1 MILGLIIPT
10 SGFLIALLVLF
21 LLQKRT
27 KGKNAP
33 IVLRCIG
40 LALSM
45 VFLTVS
51 TRLGMSPMISLAA
64 SGCLCWL
71 LWKQL
76 APNPV
81 VQKSRPLSESIR
93 RWRWRQISLVSA
105 IILMALWGIEATPSV
120 LRMSLTLP
128 LICSLCGGLM
138 AQFIRL
144 RAWVMTGLM
153 ACTLLG
159 SFNIEAIFSPPAA
172 AATENF
178 AAGAYI
184 IDMGQATQ
192 TIGNGLKPYGLVYD
206 LVAKQA
212 IPVKWAID
220 PAKVRDGADFSA
232 SGKTYNGG
240 TFIIS
245 AEYAAAAAT
254 TVATWKAQGVV
265 VDGPLSTGFS
275 APIYTTITS
284 FPNTV
289 LDFANGS
296 IAQAYLTNAGIP
308 VSITGTYG
316 TSNTYR
322 FAYPSG
328 LNACDDVFVMPHAD
342 PTWATHSN
350 LINFVQNQRGFLW
363 AACHAVSVTER
374 LDDPGDADTLPD
386 MNFLSHVPPSITDT
400 KSLKLFGSHAAPT
413 VGPYQYANNTSGVL
427 PYGYGTTNLWA
438 YPIMQFLGKIDLAT
452 QNGSEQIYIPDVGAQ
467 WRDTTAI
474 ATYDQ
479 SNTDAVVVGTATPPI
494 SQIKAAKMA
503 FGPGFGNSNSG
514 IVMYEAGHSHA
525 KATGPDNIAAQRA
538 LLNFILLA
546 GVVRGMNVNITPNPL
561 PTTVVAGTTV
571 TNLQASVTGGS
582 GTYSYKWYSSCGGT
596 FSNPTGATTN
606 FTAPA
611 TVAQNT
617 SCSIRVII
625 TDSCNRRSFGSS
637 TTTITPAP
645 ALPKPVDLDVFKTD
659 NQATVFT
666 GALVVYT
673 VSVKNNGPNSISSFS
688 FSDTANV
695 TNNGSNNSNLAFPS
709 GLTITPSSGTYS
721 SGTWT
726 GSTPLAIGQTV
737 IFTVTGTVSSVSGI
751 NTTDPA
757 SPTLDPDQ
765 LINTA
770 TVTVPTG
777 FTDTN
782 AANNS
787 SQDIDSIQAQVVD
800 IAVTKNDGVTNV
812 FKDQGI
818 AYTITVTNKG
828 NVPIAGIQL
837 VDQAYRKTG
846 TVTNPSTGNSSKP
859 SASGG
864 NDAFYGTIDRGIF
877 KGAPSTT
884 SNSLDIS
891 NVSKGAVYNT
901 SNTAVTQI
909 TLQTGAPTPYNWTG
923 LNLAPG
929 ESATLTLSAQ
939 NQQDTGD
946 SYIANVISVSPLNG
960 SNGLLTDATPSDNTY
975 YDVDKIIAKPSGSQ
989 NVDLSVTKSYILT
1002 SPKPG
1007 DTITYT
1013 VTAKN
1018 LDTGSNAA
1026 SALFSDIIPLSITN
1040 VSWSCAVTN
1049 VGATSSATN
1058 CGTSVSGT
1066 GNTISTTIN
1075 LSKSNSSN
1083 ITTLTYTINGTIDA
1097 SATGT
1102 VNNTATIQPRSADSD
1117 VNPSNNSSTASF
1129 TLPTLY
1135 KLDISKTDGLA
1146 AANLGNSVTY
1156 TITVANK
1163 GSTPVTALKLVDDL
1177 AQGYLLNPVYT
1188 PSTGSYVSATGDW
1201 TGLNLQPNN
1210 SATLQIQGTVS
1221 SSTPTGTGTLVN
1233 TATLTVPSG
1242 IILLNNSGSTV
1253 ASLTAQDIDNVN
1265 PTADLSVT
1273 KTDDQT
1279 IAIPG
1284 QSIGYTMTVSNSGPS
1299 IVTSL
1304 MLNDA
1309 VPAAILN
1316 PIFTP
1321 SDGIYNSNT
1330 GLWSG
1335 LNLDA
1340 GQSITLILQGTVSST
1355 ATGNLTNTV
1364 TVFPP
1369 SGIIDPNCS
1378 GLPTVCSGNNTA
1390 TDTDMLQPQ
1399 ADLSITKTDARA
1411 TVNPNDSISYTLR
1424 VTNNGP
1430 SAANGVT
1437 VTDFVPV
1444 DLIAPNSPDANYSLS
1459 ANTATWTGINLSP
1472 GQVINLTLTGT
1483 VSASIPNPG
1492 NLTNTATI
1500 IIPASVSDPNPNN
1513 NTSIDI
1519 DKVPVPSGSV
1529 DLQITKDDG
1538 QTVAMPGD
1546 PLTYTITVTN
1556 VSGGTVDSVKVTDL
1570 LPSTLLDPV
1579 FSTPYGTYDSVTGDW
1594 TGLNLVAGESILLIV
1609 DSTVSASA
1617 TGNITNTVT
1626 VIPPAG
1632 FTDPNCT
1639 GTPLSCNGNN
1649 IATDIDTIPSVNHAE
1664 VLLVKRITAIN
1675 GLTTNPNDGTV
1686 LNTFVDNTTSED
1698 NATNWPASY
1707 LLGAIDAGK
1716 VEPNNDIEYTVYFLN
1731 SGGSN
1736 ASNVWLCDRIVGEQT
1751 YIPGSM
1757 RLKLGNDPG
1766 VLEIPLTDANDNLDR
1781 AEEIPG
1787 GAAVPT
1793 VCNLKGVN
1801 DRGTVVIGVTGT
1813 NGSPNLSTL
1822 LNSTGQGTPLDSF
1835 GYIRFKTKVNP

>member
-1 MILGLIIPT
+1 M
-10 SGFLIALLVLF
+10 ALLILF
-21 LLQKRT
+21 ILEKRT
-27 KGKNAP
+27 KGKNTP
-33 IVLRCIG
+33 IVLRCVG
-40 LALSM
+40 LAVSM

-51 TRLGMSPMISLAA
+51 TRFGMSPVPGLIA
-64 SGCLCWL
+64 SVLMGWL
-71 LWKQL
+71 IWKHLLPQS
-76 APNPV
+76 V
-81 VQKSRPLSESIR
+81 VQKTRPLSESIR
-93 RWRWRQISLVSA
+93 RQNWQKVSIFSA
-105 IILMALWGIEATPSV
+105 MILTMLWGIETMPAA

-128 LICSLCGGLM
+128 LICSLFGGLM
-138 AQFIRL
+138 GQFIRL

-153 ACTLLG
+153 VCTLLT
-159 SFNIEAIFSPPAA
+159 SFNTEAFFSPPAA
-172 AATENF
+172 AATETFN
-178 AAGAYI
+178 AGAYI
-184 IDMGQATQ
+184 IDMGQPTQ
-192 TIGNGLKPYGLVYD
+192 TIANGLKPYGLVYD
-206 LVAKQA
+206 LVVKQA

-232 SGKTYNGG
+232 NGKIYKGG
-240 TFIIS
+240 TFIIP

-254 TVATWKAQGVV
+254 TVGTWKAQGAI
-265 VDGPLSTGFS
+265 VDGPLSAGFS

-308 VSITGTYG
+308 ASTTGTYG

-322 FAYPSG
+322 FAPPSS

-342 PTWATHSN
+342 PTWANHSN
-350 LINFVQNQRGFLW
+350 LINFVQNQRGFFW

-427 PYGYGTTNLWA
+427 PYGYSTTNIWA

-479 SNTDAVVVGTATPPI
+479 NNTDAVVVGTATPPT

-514 IVMYEAGHSHA
+514 MVMYEAGHSHA
-525 KATGPDNIAAQRA
+525 KGTGPDNITAQRA
-538 LLNFILLA
+538 FLNFILLA
-546 GVVRGMNVNITPNPL
+546 GVVRGMNVNITPTPL
-561 PTTVVAGTTV
+561 PTNVVAGTTV

-625 TDSCNRRSFGSS
+625 TDSCNRRSFGSA
-637 TTTITPAP
+637 TTVITPPPAP
-645 ALPKPVDLDVFKTD
+645 PLQVDLDVFKTD
-659 NQATVFT
+659 NQTTVFT
-666 GALVVYT
+666 GSSVVYNVT
-673 VSVKNNGPNSISSFS
+673 VKNNGPNSINTFT
-688 FSDTANV
+688 FSDTAKV
-695 TNNGSNNSNLAFPS
+695 TNNGGNNSSPAFPS
-709 GLTITPSSGTYS
+709 GLTITPSTGTYS

-726 GSTPLAIGQTV
+726 GSTPLAAGQTV
-737 IFTVTGTVSSVSGI
+737 TFTVTGTVSSVAGI

-757 SPTLDPDQ
+757 SPLPDPDQ

-770 TVTVPTG
+770 TITVPTG
-777 FTDTN
+777 FTDIN
-782 AANNS
+782 SANNS

-812 FKDQGI
+812 FKGQGI
-818 AYTITVTNKG
+818 SYTITVTNKG

-846 TVTNPSTGNSSKP
+846 TVTNPSIGNGSKP

-864 NDAFYGTIDRGIF
+864 NDAFYGRIDSGIF
-877 KGAPSTT
+877 KGASSSTN
-884 SNSLDIS
+884 NSLDIS
-891 NVSKGAVYNT
+891 NVSKGAVFDTLNVP
-901 SNTAVTQI
+901 VTKI
-909 TLQTGAPTPYNWTG
+909 ILQTSAPTPYNWTG

-929 ESATLTLSAQ
+929 ESATLTLSAL

-946 SYIANVISVSPLNG
+946 IYIANVISVSPLNS
-960 SNGLLTDATPSDNTY
+960 SNGSLTDTTPNNNTY
-975 YDVDKIIAKPSGSQ
+975 YDVDTIIAKPSGTQ
-989 NVDLSVTKSYILT
+989 TVDLAVTKSYNLT
-1002 SPKPG
+1002 NPKPG
-1007 DTITYT
+1007 DAIVYT
-1013 VTAKN
+1013 VAVKN
-1018 LDTGSNAA
+1018 LDKGSSAA
-1026 SALFSDIIPLSITN
+1026 NALFSDVIPSSIKN
-1040 VSWSCAVTN
+1040 VSWSCTVTN
-1049 VGATSSATN
+1049 GGATSSATS
-1058 CGTSVSGT
+1058 CGTTVSGT
-1066 GNTISTTIN
+1066 SNTINTTIN
-1075 LSKSNSSN
+1075 LSKSNASN
-1083 ITTLTYTINGTIDA
+1083 TTTLTYTVNGTIDTN
-1097 SATGT
+1097 ATGT
-1102 VNNTATIQPRSADSD
+1102 IGNTATIQPSSTDSD
-1117 VNPSNNSSTASF
+1117 TNPSDNSATASF

-1135 KLDISKTDGLA
+1135 KLDLEKTDSLTAVG
-1146 AANLGNSVTY
+1146 LGNSDTY
-1156 TITVANK
+1156 TITVTNK
-1163 GSTPVTALKLVDDL
+1163 GSIPVTALKLVDDL

-1188 PSTGSYVSATGDW
+1188 PSVGSYVSATGDW
-1201 TGLNLQPNN
+1201 AGLNLQPNN
-1210 SATLQIQGTVS
+1210 SATLQIQGIVS
-1221 SSTPTGTGTLVN
+1221 SNAPTGTGTLVN
-1233 TATLTVPSG
+1233 TATLSVPSG
-1242 IILLNNSGSTV
+1242 ITLLNVSGNAV

-1265 PTADLSVT
+1265 PVADLSVT

-1279 IAIPG
+1279 IATPG

-1299 IVTSL
+1299 NVTSL

-1316 PIFTP
+1316 SFFTP

-1335 LNLDA
+1335 LNLGS

-1364 TVFPP
+1364 TVSPP
-1369 SGIIDPNCS
+1369 LGVLDPNCS
-1378 GLPTVCSGNNTA
+1378 GSPTVCSGNNTA
-1390 TDTDMLQPQ
+1390 TDTDTLQPQ
-1399 ADLSITKTDARA
+1399 ADLSITKTDART
-1411 TVNPNDSISYTLR
+1411 TVNPNDSISYTLK

-1437 VTDFVPV
+1437 VTDVITA
-1444 DLIAPNSPDANYSLS
+1444 DLTNPNSPDANYSLS

-1472 GQVINLTLTGT
+1472 GQVINLTLNGT
-1483 VSASIPNPG
+1483 VGASIPNPG
-1492 NLTNTATI
+1492 VLRNTATLAT
-1500 IIPASVSDPNPNN
+1500 PTGVSDPNPNN
-1513 NTSIDI
+1513 NTSTDI
-1519 DKVPVPSGSV
+1519 DKVPVPSGAV

-1538 QTVAMPGD
+1538 QTVATPGG

-1579 FSTPYGTYDSVTGDW
+1579 FSTPYGTYDSATGDW
-1594 TGLNLVAGESILLIV
+1594 TGISLASGASILLIV

-1639 GTPLSCNGNN
+1639 GTPLTCGGNN

-1686 LNTFVDNTTSED
+1686 LNTFVDSTTSNND
-1698 NATNWPASY
+1698 NSTNWPASF

-1716 VEPNNDIEYTVYFLN
+1716 VVPNNEIEYTVYFLN
-1731 SGGSN
+1731 SGDG
-1736 ASNVWLCDRIVGEQT
+1736 AAGNVWFCDRIVGDQT
-1751 YIPGSM
+1751 YIPESM
-1757 RLKLGNDPG
+1757 KLNLGNNP
-1766 VLEIPLTDANDNLDR
+1766 EIALTDANDNLDR
-1781 AEEIPG
+1781 GEEIPG
-1787 GAAVPT
+1787 GTAVPS
-1793 VCNLKGVN
+1793 VCHLQGTN
-1801 DRGTVVIGVTGT
+1801 DRGTVMIGVTGT
-1813 NGSPNLSTL
+1813 NGLPNLPFL
-1822 LNSTGQGTPLDSF
+1822 PGSTGQGIPNESF
-1835 GYIRFKTKVNP
+1835 GYFRFKTKVNP